1 MHEKLS
7 KQVCKNSER
16 KHFTAGPSCLL
27 RLTRFFFFLLSLLVS
42 HRAGSHF
49 DISIGKWKKIPFLV
63 LMLMIM
69 SMNKPITGVM
79 L

>member
-1 MHEKLS
+1 MYYVDYLILKKPLATTC
-7 KQVCKNSER
+7 V
-16 KHFTAGPSCLL
+16 
-27 RLTRFFFFLLSLLVS
+27 V
-42 HRAGSHF
+42 RAGSHF